1 MIVLFIQ
8 VDEVEHF
15 ILAER
20 YIVYSDYNKSNS
32 FI

>member
-1 MIVLFIQ
+1 MMVLFIK
-8 VDEVEHF
+8 VGEVEHF

-20 YIVYSDYNKSNS
+20 YIVSSDYNKSNS